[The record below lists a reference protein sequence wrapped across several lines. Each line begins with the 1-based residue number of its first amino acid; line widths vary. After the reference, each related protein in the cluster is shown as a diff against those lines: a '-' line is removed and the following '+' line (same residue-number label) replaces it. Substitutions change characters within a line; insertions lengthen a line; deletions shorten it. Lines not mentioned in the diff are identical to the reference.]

1 MQAVTRAMIATNDS
15 VSMPPYP
22 IILVWLSF
30 SSSFGVVPD
39 AISAWNPESAP
50 QAMVMNRNGN
60 SEPAKAGPSPLEAN
74 GVTAGMFRAGRAT
87 RIPMASSAMVP
98 TFMNVDR

>member
-1 MQAVTRAMIATNDS
+1 
-15 VSMPPYP
+15 
-22 IILVWLSF
+22 
-30 SSSFGVVPD
+30 
-39 AISAWNPESAP
+39 
-50 QAMVMNRNGN
+50 MNRNGN

-74 GVTAGMFRAGRAT
+74 GVTAGMFSAGRAT